1 MEIDNTSESWLLP
14 LLLAIFD
21 IIDYTLS
28 KSRSVG
34 ELSQNTSELTRIIS
48 SITKAI
54 EHLETTQATLP
65 QKDQELVNELL
76 ARMRDLRNKFM
87 PTTTQVLPVM
97 QYTSRTT
104 DPWGILETTWRL
116 IMDYAPTEDVL
127 IPTLCYEVSKQLHE
141 ASLPSEAIRIPSMT
155 LRKIIVKL
163 LREAPYS
170 QLLQNVK
177 VKGSTD
183 DLTLTDE
190 EKAAI
195 SKIVNSYLTRFKSQ
209 PNVDSYSPLILEES
223 KMFLESFNW
232 GGLTV
237 EKRILQLFYNYAQQ
251 IYSKA
256 LSEKDPLIRMIYA
269 ETTKLITRLSNAFI
283 KLERVKERLQKMKP

>member
-28 KSRSVG
+28 KSKSVG

-54 EHLETTQATLP
+54 EHLEATQVTLP
-65 QKDQELVNELL
+65 QKEQELVNELL

-87 PTTTQVLPVM
+87 PTTTQVLPVK

>member
-28 KSRSVG
+28 KSKSVG

-87 PTTTQVLPVM
+87 PTTTQVLPVK

>member
-1 MEIDNTSESWLLP
+1 LLP

-87 PTTTQVLPVM
+87 PTTTQVLPVK

>member
-87 PTTTQVLPVM
+87 PTTTQVLPVK

>member
-28 KSRSVG
+28 KSKSVG

-54 EHLETTQATLP
+54 EHLEATQVTLP
-65 QKDQELVNELL
+65 QKEQELVNELL

-87 PTTTQVLPVM
+87 PTTAQVLPLK

-116 IMDYAPTEDVL
+116 IMDYASTEDVL

-195 SKIVNSYLTRFKSQ
+195 SKIVNSYLTRFESQ

-251 IYSKA
+251 IYTKA